1 MSIKPHNKTEACF
14 LKLRKVLRKYK
25 IEDREHPDIELFD
38 LKNGIIIA
46 REDDGADYFG
56 KVYTIIKDLKPVKI
70 EEARN
75 ILGQLTKVEVPKRL
89 NCEYNAL
96 TKVDAACLSAEHIG
110 ESEYDMLPWRERVV
124 TSQRGYSDIFHKYE
138 GQPDKKQVEKSLD
151 KFEDH
156 FGLKLPYKRR
166 AVKVPKVTIT
176 L

>member
-14 LKLRKVLRKYK
+14 LKLRKVLKPYK
-25 IEDREHPDIELFD
+25 VDSREDSISGTEIFD

-46 REDDGADYFG
+46 REDDIICN
-56 KVYTIIKDLKPVKI
+56 KIYTITKDLKLANK
-70 EEARN
+70 EEARI
-75 ILGQLTKVEVPKRL
+75 ILKQITGIEPPKKLFCKYSTSVR
-89 NCEYNAL
+89 
-96 TKVDAACLSAEHIG
+96 VDANSD
-110 ESEYDMLPWRERVV
+110 ESELVYDDIPWEEKII
-124 TSQRGYSDIFHKYE
+124 TSKRGYSDIFREYE